1 MQETDFLKMLEDIL
15 DIDDFKLCNDLTMST
30 RLTDLEEWDS
40 LSMLMFQSKAL
51 QYKGEKIDPLKIKA
65 AEEVHDLFDLLK

>member
-15 DIDDFKLCNDLTMST
+15 DIDDLTMST

>member
-15 DIDDFKLCNDLTMST
+15 DIDDLTMST

-51 QYKGEKIDPLKIKA
+51 QYKGEKIDPHKIKA